1 MASKASS
8 CRTTIFVAILS
19 ASLAAQHPPRASS
32 PKYDAGTETKIQGVV
47 DEVRLPANAKEAVHL
62 LVKEGADTVDVY
74 LCPKA
79 FLDDIGVNFSKGDQI
94 TLTGSKVKEGDADL
108 VVAREVVKGA
118 DTLVLRDGKGKPVWI

>member
-1 MASKASS
+1 M
-8 CRTTIFVAILS
+8 
-19 ASLAAQHPPRASS
+19 
-32 PKYDAGTETKIQGVV
+32 
-47 DEVRLPANAKEAVHL
+47 RLPANAKEAVHL